1 MVSGRAVRL
10 DRASGRGRADSTDW
24 RAAWGG
30 GLMTACGLD
39 NVGAPSEGIGLHG
52 TYTFLPA
59 HDVTIE
65 RSRSQVVVRG
75 TVDDPR
81 GLRVQRTIRSR
92 VGVAITA
99 EEVK

>member
-1 MVSGRAVRL
+1 
-10 DRASGRGRADSTDW
+10 
-24 RAAWGG
+24 
-30 GLMTACGLD
+30 
-39 NVGAPSEGIGLHG
+39 
-52 TYTFLPA
+52 
-59 HDVTIE
+59 VTIE